1 MLQILCFLSLS
12 AFSNCNNNK
21 VFLTYSNE
29 SSGDMNSYIS
39 YQSVT
44 YVSKLYAEK
53 SGINPGIG
61 NGGNSAFICSDSP
74 RQKHD
79 ITEFY
84 KWNFCSKY
92 KQNTAETTFECHSRS
107 SKWHG
112 LTEDVN
118 MSFSSVPWSA
128 MLTNFPVLLR
138 KLWTCIKGRKICPRI
153 PSHPMLYFILAADLT
168 KWILVAPQ
176 RKRLAITTSTNQP
189 IQCRTT
195 FLIIVNMRKSDTLY
209 TSNYPSLRIQTA
221 RKVCR
226 AVD

>member
-61 NGGNSAFICSDSP
+61 NGGNSAFICSDIP

-92 KQNTAETTFECHSRS
+92 KQNTAETTFGCHSRS
-107 SKWHG
+107 SKWH
-112 LTEDVN
+112 
-118 MSFSSVPWSA
+118 
-128 MLTNFPVLLR
+128 
-138 KLWTCIKGRKICPRI
+138 
-153 PSHPMLYFILAADLT
+153 
-168 KWILVAPQ
+168 
-176 RKRLAITTSTNQP
+176 ITLHYINNYLKCSKSTG
-189 IQCRTT
+189 TT
-195 FLIIVNMRKSDTLY
+195 RTLY
-209 TSNYPSLRIQTA
+209 EIRGNVEVQSWGKTIGKQMGF
-221 RKVCR
+221 
-226 AVD
+226 

>member
-79 ITEFY
+79 ITAFY

-118 MSFSSVPWSA
+118 MSFSSLDQPCWQIFQFCFESCELASRGEKYVPE
-128 MLTNFPVLLR
+128 
-138 KLWTCIKGRKICPRI
+138 
-153 PSHPMLYFILAADLT
+153 SHPIRCYILSLH
-168 KWILVAPQ
+168 
-176 RKRLAITTSTNQP
+176 P
-189 IQCRTT
+189 ISPNR
-195 FLIIVNMRKSDTLY
+195 Y
-209 TSNYPSLRIQTA
+209 WSLRSA
-221 RKVCR
+221 N
-226 AVD
+226 D